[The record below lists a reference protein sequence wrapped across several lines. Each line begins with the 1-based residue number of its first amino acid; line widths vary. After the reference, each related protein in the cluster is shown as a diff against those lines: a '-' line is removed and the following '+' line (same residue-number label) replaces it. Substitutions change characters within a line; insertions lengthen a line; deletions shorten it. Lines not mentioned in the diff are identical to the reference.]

1 MHLLLASFPKTVPSN
16 YTLQS
21 NPVEEAGAETPG
33 YSCTPEQWAK
43 AERQESEY
51 YDWEGY
57 MECQMPKMEH
67 PAYIE
72 RANQD
77 KLFKTWDELLKKL
90 EPLPRN
96 P

>member
-1 MHLLLASFPKTVPSN
+1 MHLLLASFPKTIPSN
-16 YTLQS
+16 YTLTS
-21 NPVEEAGAETPG
+21 NDVEDAGAETPG

-43 AERQESEY
+43 AERMESEY
-51 YDWEGY
+51 FSWEDY

-67 PAYIE
+67 PAYLE
-72 RANQD
+72 RAKVD

-90 EPLPRN
+90 EPLPRS